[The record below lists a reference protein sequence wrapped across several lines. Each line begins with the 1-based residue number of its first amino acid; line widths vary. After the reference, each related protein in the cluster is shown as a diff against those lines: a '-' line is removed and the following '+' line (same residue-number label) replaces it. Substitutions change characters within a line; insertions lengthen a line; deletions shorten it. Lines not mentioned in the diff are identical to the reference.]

1 MRDDSAAPGSGG
13 PEPAWWEALGRFGEL
28 LRAAGGVPFGEP
40 AGAEG
45 LQALTRDALGELAR
59 RMRQGIDWNPS
70 SVTGTCG
77 QSPEAARRSRELLDE
92 WAEAQRRLE
101 LLWNAI
107 ARGAAAKL
115 ALRMRAPRA
124 AARIQGV
131 RELYAMVIDCTEEAY
146 GEVARTAEYSRSQ
159 AALINTMAAWR
170 GQWRR
175 PGGCTADLARAAPPA
190 LAPQTGGSLR
200 EAVWRRDKV
209 VLYRYLPLPFVR
221 QARRA
226 PVLISYALVNRPY
239 VLDLQPDRSLIRR
252 LLAAGLEVYLIDWGY
267 PDDADS
273 DLGLSEYVR
282 GYLGGC
288 VRHVIE
294 THRTRPL
301 TLAGVC
307 QGGTL
312 ALCYCAL
319 NPGRVANL
327 ILLGTPV
334 DFHTRDNLLSRWAR
348 HLDAQL
354 LARSGNLPGACLS
367 AAFLALSP
375 FRLMHQKYSALIEQ
389 AGDADAME
397 LFGRMER
404 WILDS
409 PDQAAL
415 AFSQFLRGFYQ
426 ENGLIRG
433 TLTIGRRR
441 LDLKR
446 LRQPILNIYATR
458 DHIVPPSASR
468 PLGRLVSSKDYTEYA
483 VDAGHIGLYVS
494 SRTRGCV
501 PARIA
506 SWLGE
511 RAGVP

>member
-1 MRDDSAAPGSGG
+1 MRNDSAAPGSGS
-13 PEPAWWEALGRFGEL
+13 PEQAWWEAVGHWGER
-28 LRAAGGVPFGEP
+28 LRASGGVAFLEA

-45 LQALTRDALGELAR
+45 LQALTRFALGELAR
-59 RMRQGIDWNPS
+59 RMRQGLDWNPS
-70 SVTGTCG
+70 SATETCG
-77 QSPEAARRSRELLDE
+77 QAPGVARRTRELLDR
-92 WAEAQRRLE
+92 WAEAHGRLE
-101 LLWNAI
+101 RLWSAI
-107 ARGAAAKL
+107 AQSAATKL
-115 ALRMRAPRA
+115 
-124 AARIQGV
+124 AARIRAPQAAAGIQHM
-131 RELYAMVIDCTEEAY
+131 RELYGLVIDCAEEAY
-146 GEVARTAEYSRSQ
+146 GEVARDEEYSRTQ
-159 AALINTMAAWR
+159 AALINTMAALR

-175 PGGCTADLARAAPPA
+175 QGGFTADTLRAAPPA
-190 LAPQTGGSLR
+190 QEAGCSLR

-209 VLYRYLPLPFVR
+209 VLYRYRPLPFVR
-221 QARRA
+221 HVRRG
-226 PVLISYALVNRPY
+226 PVLISYGFVNRPY

-252 LLAAGLEVYLIDWGY
+252 LLAAGVEVYLIDWGY

-273 DLGLSEYVR
+273 HLGLSEYIG

-288 VRHVIE
+288 VRHIIE
-294 THRTRPL
+294 TRRARAL

-319 NPGRVANL
+319 NPGQVANL

-348 HLDAQL
+348 YLDAQL
-354 LARSGNLPGACLS
+354 LARSGNLPGTCLTG
-367 AAFLALSP
+367 AFLALNP
-375 FRLMHQKYSALIEQ
+375 FRLMHQKYITLMEQ
-389 AGDADAME
+389 AGDAGAME

-404 WILDS
+404 WIFDS
-409 PDQAAL
+409 PDQAAR

-426 ENGLIRG
+426 ENGLMRG
-433 TLTIGRRR
+433 TLTIGRRT

-446 LRQPILNIYATR
+446 LHQPILNIYATR

-468 PLGRLVSSKDYTEYA
+468 PVGRLVSSKDYTEYA

-494 SRTRGCV
+494 SRAGGCV

-511 RAGVP
+511 RAAVP